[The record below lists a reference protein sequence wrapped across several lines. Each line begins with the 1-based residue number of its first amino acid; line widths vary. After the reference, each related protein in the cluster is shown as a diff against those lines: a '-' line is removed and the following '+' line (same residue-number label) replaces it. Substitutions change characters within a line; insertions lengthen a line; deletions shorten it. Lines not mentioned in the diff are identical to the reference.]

1 MTILHFTPEEFATF
15 VLTFLM
21 DKTINPDEVVTKDN
35 RFNTF
40 IEKYSGRFKSI
51 LMQYY
56 LDSDAIERMQYK
68 RVKDIFQL
76 GADNKK
82 SHTIRIT
89 PSKTK
94 KEKEKERGF
103 LKKLIAKILG
113 NESLDVEDKNLILEY
128 LDIENENVDIEKEN
142 EVKEETETTEK
153 WVKDYIKN
161 DRHGSWSSF
170 RHAVARRL
178 GIIKP
183 VDPKHPLR
191 WESPSRQW
199 SIPEEYLEAYKKY
212 SGHAIKFRSD
222 GK

>member
-15 VLTFLM
+15 VLSFLM
-21 DKTINPDEVVTKDN
+21 DKTINPDEVVTKDD

-40 IEKYSGRFKSI
+40 IEKYSVRFKSI

-68 RVKDIFQL
+68 RVKDIFQI

-94 KEKEKERGF
+94 EEKEKERGF
-103 LKKLIAKILG
+103 LRKLIAKILG
-113 NESLDVEDKNLILEY
+113 NESLDMEDKNLILEY
-128 LDIENENVDIEKEN
+128 LDIENENEN
-142 EVKEETETTEK
+142 EEIIMEETVEK

-170 RHAVARRL
+170 RHAVARKL

-199 SIPEEYLEAYKKY
+199 SVPEEYLEAYKK
-212 SGHAIKFRSD
+212 HRRKN
-222 GK
+222 